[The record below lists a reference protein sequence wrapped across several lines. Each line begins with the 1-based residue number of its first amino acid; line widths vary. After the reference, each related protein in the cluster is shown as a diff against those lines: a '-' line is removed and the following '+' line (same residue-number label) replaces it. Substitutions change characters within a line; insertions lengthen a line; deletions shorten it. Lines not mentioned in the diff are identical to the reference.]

1 VGRCNTPIR
10 QTRLGRSA
18 SCMLSGTIRDQGIP
32 AFGQTCAGVSGAS
45 LSVPSVPSEP
55 DELVGLA
62 AERPEPAHAGRCGD
76 RSFSQLASLAG
87 RGESCGRNLSRMLS
101 CCSHCS
107 LSTAARSAAAAHA
120 CHCRMP
126 ACRLSGLPCGALTDR
141 RCLAAQAGHDALPG
155 RTGQPGAAI
164 KRQQSAPARWELRRA
179 AVALP
184 ELTLPNPCI
193 WRAAPC

>member
-1 VGRCNTPIR
+1 VHPPHAGADQRLHRWEDATTPTR
-10 QTRLGRSA
+10 QTRLCRSA
-18 SCMLSGTIRDQGIP
+18 SCMLSGTIRDQGP

-87 RGESCGRNLSRMLS
+87 GGESCGRDISRRLS

-107 LSTAARSAAAAHA
+107 LTTAVRPAAATHA
-120 CHCRMP
+120 CHCSML
-126 ACRLSGLPCGALTDR
+126 ACRLSDPPCSELMDR
-141 RCLAAQAGHDALPG
+141 KCLASQANCDALPG
-155 RTGQPGAAI
+155 RTGQPGAHTEGNSR
-164 KRQQSAPARWELRRA
+164 RQQAGSPSPRRLRS
-179 AVALP
+179 LS
-184 ELTLPNPCI
+184 
-193 WRAAPC
+193 